1 MKTRTGIA
9 ALLLLMAAILASCSS
24 GSTTSAGGNGKK
36 VYADYHGVRYTRRHD
51 GKLGRWEMYADTWQ
65 SATGRKTLCYNADL
79 IDSTGRH
86 RIAAQAYPQVGMQS
100 NLDEDYIEYQVLSAK
115 TAGIDGFFI
124 EWGFYPHEN
133 DVLLKAMQKVA
144 RKYDFEIGI
153 NWCDGWLYYD
163 WITKIY
169 PEINSREAKTAYMAE
184 CWQYLIDSVFS
195 VTTAP
200 VVNGHPV
207 FYHFGPGATTDE
219 FRKVLSGAV
228 LPENMKT
235 PVGLRRWADWG
246 HMEDGKYIPV
256 TQSADIEAWKAV
268 GEIPTAWLPAR
279 VRTMDAEHPYWD
291 NYATEE
297 DLIRFMKPFR
307 DSIWLCRDPR
317 FTVKSGFAMPGMDNR
332 GCAGWGRGHFFYIPR
347 NGGATYEAMWKFC
360 MESRD
365 SLDMMFIASWSDY
378 TEGHEIEPT
387 LENGDREL
395 RTTLRYASAFKEMP
409 CDTTGL
415 TLPLKLFKLRKT
427 EEFLSACSE
436 AVSVREADANTFKDK
451 LSGIRTMLDLAAANI
466 AGGGYGKAE
475 KLLDRAEK
483 GIAGLEDRVLSETV
497 VYDGPE
503 DGYRDGDLKITLP
516 EALVGKLQTHHYAGF
531 LEFDYLDEGREWLF
545 VRSETDR
552 VPAGQFNVV
561 GKVRTDGSDQW
572 KHARIEIFPENIVYR
587 DGTPAFRFSDG
598 VQIRDVSVEYTIF
611 SVGKLQDRI

>member
-24 GSTTSAGGNGKK
+24 CNTPSAGGNGKK
-36 VYADYHGVRYTRRHD
+36 VYADYHGVRYTRQHD
-51 GKLGRWEMYADTWQ
+51 GKLGRWEMYADTRQ

-79 IDSTGRH
+79 IDSIGRH
-86 RIAAQAYPQVGMQS
+86 QIAAQAYPQVGMQS
-100 NLDEDYIEYQVLSAK
+100 NLDEDYIEYQILSAK

-144 RKYDFEIGI
+144 RKYDFEIGV

-219 FRKVLSGAV
+219 FRKVLSEAV
-228 LPENMKT
+228 LPESMKT

-246 HMEDGKYIPV
+246 HLEDGKYIPV

-297 DLIRFMKPFR
+297 DLIEFMKPFR

-347 NGGATYEAMWKFC
+347 NDGTTYEAMWKFC

-436 AVSVREADANTFKDK
+436 AVSVREVDANTFKDK
-451 LSGIRTMLDLAAANI
+451 LSDIRTMLDLAAANI
-466 AGGGYGKAE
+466 SGGGYGKAE
-475 KLLDRAEK
+475 KLLVRAEK
-483 GIAGLEDRVLSETV
+483 GLAGLEDRVLSETV
-497 VYDGPE
+497 LYDGPE

-552 VPAGQFNVV
+552 VPSGQFNVV

-572 KHARIEIFPENIVYR
+572 KHARIGLFPENIVYR
-587 DGTPAFRFSDG
+587 DGVPAFKFGGDVR
-598 VQIRDVSVEYTIF
+598 VRDISLEFTIF
-611 SVGKLQDRI
+611 TLAAGD

>member
-24 GSTTSAGGNGKK
+24 CNTPSAGGNGKK
-36 VYADYHGVRYTRRHD
+36 VYADYHGVRYTRQHD
-51 GKLGRWEMYADTWQ
+51 GKLGRWEMYADTRQ

-79 IDSTGRH
+79 IDSIGRH
-86 RIAAQAYPQVGMQS
+86 QIAAQAYPQVGMQS
-100 NLDEDYIEYQVLSAK
+100 NLDEDYIEYQILSAK

-144 RKYDFEIGI
+144 RKYDFEIGV

-219 FRKVLSGAV
+219 FRKVLSEAV
-228 LPENMKT
+228 LPESMKT

-246 HMEDGKYIPV
+246 HLEDGKYIPV

-297 DLIRFMKPFR
+297 DLIEFMKPFR
-307 DSIWLCRDPR
+307 DSIWLCSDPR

-347 NGGATYEAMWKFC
+347 NDGTTYEAMWKFC

-436 AVSVREADANTFKDK
+436 AVSVREVDANTFKDK
-451 LSGIRTMLDLAAANI
+451 LSDIRTMLDLAAANI
-466 AGGGYGKAE
+466 SGGGYGKAE
-475 KLLDRAEK
+475 KLLVRAEK
-483 GIAGLEDRVLSETV
+483 GLAGLEDRVLSETV
-497 VYDGPE
+497 LYDGPE

-552 VPAGQFNVV
+552 VPSGQFNVV

-572 KHARIEIFPENIVYR
+572 KHARIGLFPENIVYR
-587 DGTPAFRFSDG
+587 DGVPAFKFGGDVR
-598 VQIRDVSVEYTIF
+598 VRDISLEFTIF
-611 SVGKLQDRI
+611 TLAAGD